1 MATSSRASAAPVVP
15 SLPATADPTPR
26 PAGALATASQPHYSG
41 TMADIFDV
49 VADGTRRELLTH
61 LLRRSGAGSGAG
73 EIAVSEL
80 VTELGISQPTVS
92 KHLKVLRDH
101 GLVAV
106 REEGQHRYYRLD
118 SGPLGE
124 LAGWIGPFV
133 SAQSRAGVTPVAGAA
148 DDTASPVYA
157 AWAGTEVGDRMG
169 RRAAETA
176 HSARVALEAAQEKL
190 QGAQKRVAARFPQLP
205 FNE

>member
-1 MATSSRASAAPVVP
+1 
-15 SLPATADPTPR
+15 
-26 PAGALATASQPHYSG
+26 
-41 TMADIFDV
+41 MADIFDV
-49 VADGTRRELLTH
+49 LADGTRRELLLH
-61 LLRRSGAGSGAG
+61 LLHRADLGTGNG

-80 VTELGISQPTVS
+80 VSELGISQPTVS

-118 SGPLGE
+118 SGPLDE
-124 LAGWIGPFV
+124 LAVWLAPFV
-133 SAQSRAGVTPVAGAA
+133 SGPVSGEPALGSGVGDAA
-148 DDTASPVYA
+148 STVYV
-157 AWAGTEVGDRMG
+157 AWAGTDVGASVG

-176 HSARVALEAAQEKL
+176 HNARAAVEAAQARFQGAQAKL
-190 QGAQKRVAARFPQLP
+190 QGAQKRVAERFPQLP